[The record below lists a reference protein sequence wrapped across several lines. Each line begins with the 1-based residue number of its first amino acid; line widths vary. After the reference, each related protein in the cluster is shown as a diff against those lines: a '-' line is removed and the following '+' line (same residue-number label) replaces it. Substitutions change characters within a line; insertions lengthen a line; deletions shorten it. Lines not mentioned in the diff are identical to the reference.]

1 MGQHKALKK
10 ARFQPPSPLIA
21 RWCAPADFFELR
33 RSLSAMP
40 ALPFRRLWATGSPAL
55 LAALLAL
62 PAAQVQARCVDEE
75 QPLPGVAADA
85 GPAVDPRQTLRT
97 LVQDALQRS
106 HAVGASKLLAEA
118 AVSDLEESRAA
129 KALQASMG
137 MGLGPGGTRENE
149 VRQTQS
155 LQSRVSLNV
164 SQLLYDGGRTD
175 RLTDWRTQ
183 LAESA
188 RLGVQSVQ
196 EQLAVT
202 TVSLALERNRY
213 RQHMQVYGQQVRK
226 MGCLVEA
233 LETIVKADRGRA
245 SELVQARK
253 SLQQAELSLVQAQS
267 QSRQVDVR
275 LRRLVGDGL
284 PGTEG
289 LASLLLQVPDLPQIV
304 ADVEQSADVA
314 AATAQAAAADSYA
327 QAVAAGG
334 KPQVSWALAAAA
346 RAGAGGSMGSTRG
359 SDYSLAVSL
368 NVPLLSP
375 GLAPASTAARKRAE
389 AAAAQRAETV
399 ETRRFRAAE
408 VHEQTVSSFDRA
420 RRTSALLKNTD
431 QLRDFTLQQWQ
442 QLGKRSL
449 FDVMATESEHYN
461 LRVSYINA
469 LIDGQQLNANLLSL
483 GRGVSQWLQ

>member
-1 MGQHKALKK
+1 M
-10 ARFQPPSPLIA
+10 S
-21 RWCAPADFFELR
+21 
-33 RSLSAMP
+33 
-40 ALPFRRLWATGSPAL
+40 ALPFRRLWAMGSPVV
-55 LAALLAL
+55 LATLLAL
-62 PAAQVQARCVDEE
+62 PAAQARCVDEDRPE
-75 QPLPGVAADA
+75 SLSGTVADA
-85 GPAVDPRQTLRT
+85 GPAIDPRQTLKQM
-97 LVQDALQRS
+97 VQEALQRS
-106 HAVGASKLLAEA
+106 HALGASKLLAEA
-118 AVSDLEESRAA
+118 ALSDVEETRAG
-129 KALQASMG
+129 KSLQANLG
-137 MGLGPGGTRENE
+137 LGLGPGGARENG
-149 VRQTQS
+149 VRQDQA

-175 RLTDWRTQ
+175 RLADWRTQ

-188 RLGVQSVQ
+188 RLGTQSLQ

-213 RQHMQVYGQQVRK
+213 RQHMQVYGQYVRK

-233 LETIVKADRGRA
+233 LETIVKSDRGRA

-253 SLQQAELSLVQAQS
+253 SLQQAELSLVQSQS

-289 LASLLLQVPDLPQIV
+289 LASVLLQVPDLPQIV

-314 AATAQAAAADSYA
+314 AATAQANAAESYA

-334 KPQVSWALAAAA
+334 KPQVSWALSGAA
-346 RAGAGGSMGSTRG
+346 RAGAGGSLGRTNG
-359 SDYSLAVSL
+359 SDYSVALSL
-368 NVPLLSP
+368 NIPLLSP
-375 GLAPASTAARKRAE
+375 GLAPASSAARKRAE

-408 VHEQTVSSFDRA
+408 VYEQTVSSFDRA

-461 LRVSYINA
+461 LRVSYVNA

-483 GRGVSQWLQ
+483 GRGVSEWLK

>member
-1 MGQHKALKK
+1 MSAL
-10 ARFQPPSPLIA
+10 P
-21 RWCAPADFFELR
+21 AP
-33 RSLSAMP
+33 
-40 ALPFRRLWATGSPAL
+40 PFRRLLAAGTPVF
-55 LAALLAL
+55 LAALLSL
-62 PAAQVQARCVDEE
+62 PAAQARCVDED
-75 QPLPGVAADA
+75 QPLSGGQASA
-85 GPAVDPRQTLRT
+85 GPAVDPRLTLKN

-118 AVSDLEESRAA
+118 ALADIDETRAA
-129 KALQASMG
+129 KSPTASLG
-137 MGLGPGGTRENE
+137 LGLGPGGSSERNVAQGTD
-149 VRQTQS
+149 VRQNQA
-155 LQSRVSLNV
+155 LQSRVSINV

-188 RLGVQSVQ
+188 RLGAQSVQ

-213 RQHMQVYGQQVRK
+213 RQHMQVYGQYVRK

-233 LETIVKADRGRA
+233 LETIVRADRGRA

-253 SLQQAELSLVQAQS
+253 SLQQAELALVQSQS

-289 LASLLLQVPDLPQIV
+289 LASVLLQVPELPQIV

-314 AATAQAAAADSYA
+314 AATAQANAAESYA
-327 QAVAAGG
+327 AAVAAGG
-334 KPQVSWALAAAA
+334 KPQVSWALSGAA
-346 RAGAGGSMGSTRG
+346 RAGAGGNMGRTNG
-359 SDYSLAVSL
+359 SDYSLAVSV
-368 NVPLLSP
+368 NIPLLSP
-375 GLAPASTAARKRAE
+375 GLAPASSAARKRAE

-408 VHEQTVSSFDRA
+408 VFEQTVSSFDRA
-420 RRTSALLKNTD
+420 KRTSALLKNTD

-469 LIDGQQLNANLLSL
+469 LVDGQQLNANLLSL
-483 GRGVSQWLQ
+483 GRGVSEWLK